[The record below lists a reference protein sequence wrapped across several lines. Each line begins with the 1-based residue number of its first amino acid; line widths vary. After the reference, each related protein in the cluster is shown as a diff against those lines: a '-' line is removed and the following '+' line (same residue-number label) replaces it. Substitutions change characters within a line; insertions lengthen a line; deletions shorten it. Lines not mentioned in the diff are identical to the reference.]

1 MHSPLIARLALLA
14 TALVLTIL
22 ASSAYLRLSASHGD
36 CPQPSACVTEDSA
49 QEAPSL
55 ARKVVRATH
64 RLSASVVAVVVLLLA
79 ALGWLRREGMPETR
93 WIALLLLAL
102 SVFLAVLGAVA
113 GSSYAPAVTLGNVL
127 AGNAMAAGAWW
138 LYVRNRSARSAL
150 KRANPGAGWAAA
162 GLVLAVALIV
172 LSATPVAA
180 TLSIGIA
187 LAQAMAATFFL
198 LACVWLAA
206 RAASA
211 RR

>member
-1 MHSPLIARLALLA
+1 MPSTLIARLALLA
-14 TALVLTIL
+14 TALVLAIL
-22 ASSAYLRLSASHGD
+22 ASSAYLRLSATHGD
-36 CPQPSACVTEDSA
+36 CPQQGACATAVGA
-49 QEAPSL
+49 QEVPSL

-64 RLSASVVAVVVLLLA
+64 RLSASAVAVVVLLLA

-93 WIALLLLAL
+93 WIALLLLVL
-102 SVFLAVLGAVA
+102 SVFLALLGAVA
-113 GSSYAPAVTLGNVL
+113 GNSYAPAATLGNVL

-138 LYVRNRSARSAL
+138 LYVRNRGVRSTPKGASP
-150 KRANPGAGWAAA
+150 RAGWAAA

-180 TLSIGIA
+180 RLSIGIA
-187 LAQAMAATFFL
+187 LAHAMTATVFL

-206 RAASA
+206 RGAPA